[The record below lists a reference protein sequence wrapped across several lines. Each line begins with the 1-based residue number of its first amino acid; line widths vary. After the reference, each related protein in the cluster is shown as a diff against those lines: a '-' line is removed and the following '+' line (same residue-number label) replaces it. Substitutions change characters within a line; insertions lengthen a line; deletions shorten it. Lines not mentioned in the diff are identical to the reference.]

1 MIDKLTLLKYALTD
15 FHHAGVIEYKP
26 VWTQRR
32 KWTMQILK
40 AVDFFLKKFGFRI
53 CKEYHTTKENRM
65 IGNDWPLYADTMIG
79 IKRLNNI
86 DTLFFNAI
94 SQGVRGDFIETGV
107 WRGGACIF
115 ARAFLD
121 YYDIKDRKVWVC
133 DSFEGLPKGSVK
145 EDRGSTFHTRKEL
158 AASLD
163 VVRENFRK
171 YDLLDDRVV
180 FLKGWFKDTLP
191 TIPKDQKFAIIRLDG
206 DMYESTMDAL
216 VHLYPKLSKGGYCV
230 IDDYHLSGCK
240 KAVDDYRE
248 KHWIT
253 DHIIQI
259 DQFAVYWRKS

>member
-15 FHHAGVIEYKP
+15 YHHAGCVEYKP
-26 VWTQRR
+26 LWTQRN
-32 KWTMQILK
+32 KWTMNILRIL
-40 AVDFFLKKFGFRI
+40 DFFLQKFNFAVCKKYQTN
-53 CKEYHTTKENRM
+53 KADRM

-79 IKRLNNI
+79 LQRLGNLEELWENAYSARIK
-86 DTLFFNAI
+86 
-94 SQGVRGDFIETGV
+94 GDFIETGV
-107 WRGGACIF
+107 WRGGACVF
-115 ARAFLD
+115 MRGLLD
-121 YYDIKDRKVWVC
+121 EYGVEDRKVWVC

-158 AASLD
+158 SASLD

-253 DHIIQI
+253 DHIIPI